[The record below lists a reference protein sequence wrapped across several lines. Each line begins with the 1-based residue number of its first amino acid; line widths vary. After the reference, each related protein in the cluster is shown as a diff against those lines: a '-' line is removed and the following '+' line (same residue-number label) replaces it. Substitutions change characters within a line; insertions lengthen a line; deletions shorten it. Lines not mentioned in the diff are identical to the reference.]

1 MELCPGRCKSRGSI
15 RKLGHFEADALG
27 GVNITPD
34 DVFVTISSRD
44 TISPTAGQPEL
55 RVEFSLDPVTLDLQ
69 ADPAV
74 DLRYVAGPG
83 EESNYYALTHGRF
96 QIESVPRAD
105 EDTLSIVATVDG
117 EPSAQQTEEPV
128 HNPAD
133 VLPLK
138 ARFDLRKVSNRGASR
153 CPKARRRQLN
163 LSPTLRASLLLC
175 GLCH

>member
-1 MELCPGRCKSRGSI
+1 M
-15 RKLGHFEADALG
+15 
-27 GVNITPD
+27 NITPD
-34 DVFVTISSRD
+34 DVFVTLSSRH

-55 RVEFSLDPVTLDLQ
+55 RVEFSLDPVTLDLK

-74 DLRYVAGPG
+74 DLRYFPGQG

-96 QIESVPRAD
+96 QIESVTRAD

-117 EPSAQQTEEPV
+117 ELSAQQTEEPV

-138 ARFDLRKVSNRGASR
+138 ARFDLRQVSNRGSI
-153 CPKARRRQLN
+153 PL
-163 LSPTLRASLLLC
+163 P
-175 GLCH
+175 